1 MNGWVDGWMDG
12 KCGCENDNINECLK
26 VEEAVVVRVK
36 VIEIREKSNSKRII
50 LSIIHSL
57 KLKKK
62 IIQK

>member
-1 MNGWVDGWMDG
+1 MDG

-26 VEEAVVVRVK
+26 VEEAVVVKVK

-62 IIQK
+62 